1 MSWANWLPKSRTT
14 TVSGAARSVPPAS
27 EPTSELPGRSSGERA
42 GEGAFSA
49 VSRYASTSASSGAS
63 TRWPALASSPW
74 TVLPRCLVT
83 APGSDA
89 PGSDAPGSDAPG
101 ADAPGEVAPGS
112 DVLDIGAT
120 ACQSVLVAA
129 STASE
134 MARLLIVPR
143 PGQCTGM
150 TTPRGERRAVITAA
164 HGERAGERVAYSARR
179 PHAHQ

>member
-1 MSWANWLPKSRTT
+1 MPYRCRDVSASPAKGVESVWAVARKPSGRREIESPWLIQTGCSRSRPANSPSSP
-14 TVSGAARSVPPAS
+14 VSDTLAGPYSRLAVGSTSPP
-27 EPTSELPGRSSGERA
+27 GERA

-101 ADAPGEVAPGS
+101 ADAPGADAPGEVAPG
-112 DVLDIGAT
+112 
-120 ACQSVLVAA
+120 
-129 STASE
+129 
-134 MARLLIVPR
+134 
-143 PGQCTGM
+143 
-150 TTPRGERRAVITAA
+150 
-164 HGERAGERVAYSARR
+164 
-179 PHAHQ
+179 